1 MDNKTNNLAMKAVKE
16 ALGGWSVAE
25 ADYRYLGKTEII
37 ALRDGQ
43 PVKSASVTLKIG
55 DQTFNHLVSGAK
67 VEVYGL
73 PPGKIVA
80 SATYLSGGQT
90 KPSTTMTYD
99 TPLKRPMPLVAIG
112 FALPDAD
119 IAEKAPE
126 APTAKKGEPNQTVK
140 PQAEA
145 KPVVDQRGSNPLTWL
160 ISLGIAGAIIFALL
174 KFLPQYKDKLNDQ
187 LAKVGVAIPDIP
199 DAQHEPDPTPAAP
212 IHQKVEPILLDQ
224 TAPIQPS
231 GEWQLVGVNGKYAI
245 PEGTSTL
252 GREGTIAF
260 PTESTMS
267 RQHAEFTRSGTVVQ
281 LKDLGSSNGTW
292 VNGQRLAGDP
302 ITLNPGD
309 NIQMGATVF
318 RIEG

>member
-1 MDNKTNNLAMKAVKE
+1 MKAVKD
-16 ALGGWSVAE
+16 ALGGWTVAD
-25 ADYRYLGKTEII
+25 ADYRYLGKTEIM

-80 SATYLSGGQT
+80 NATYLSGGQT
-90 KPSTTMTYD
+90 KPSTTMTYE
-99 TPLKRPMPLVAIG
+99 TQLKRPMALIAIG

-119 IAEKAPE
+119 IAEKPE
-126 APTAKKGEPNQTVK
+126 EAEPAKGGSPNQKVK
-140 PQAEA
+140 PESEA
-145 KPVVDQRGSNPLTWL
+145 KPVVDQRGSNPLTLL

-174 KFLPQYKDKLNDQ
+174 KWLPQYKDKLNDQ

-199 DAQHEPDPTPAAP
+199 EAEPEPDPTPAAP
-212 IHQKVEPILLDQ
+212 INQKVEPILLDQ
-224 TAPIQPS
+224 STPVQPN
-231 GEWQLVGVNGKYAI
+231 GEWQLVGVNGKFAI
-245 PEGTSTL
+245 PEGTTTI
-252 GREGTIAF
+252 GREGSIAF
-260 PTESTMS
+260 PAETTMS
-267 RQHAEFTRSGTVVQ
+267 RQHAEFTRTGSVVQ

-292 VNGQRLAGDP
+292 VNGQRLAQDP
-302 ITLNPGD
+302 VSLKPGD

-318 RIEG
+318 RMEG